1 MLFTTRDCLLFL
13 NKLSPLVYGDTRG
26 LSLVMRVCG
35 YIQLV
40 TPREVAIAVRID
52 ITI

>member
-1 MLFTTRDCLLFL
+1 MAYWFRIIKALLYVVIQEGFL
-13 NKLSPLVYGDTRG
+13 R
-26 LSLVMRVCG
+26 VMRVCG

-40 TPREVAIAVRID
+40 TPREVAIAVRIE